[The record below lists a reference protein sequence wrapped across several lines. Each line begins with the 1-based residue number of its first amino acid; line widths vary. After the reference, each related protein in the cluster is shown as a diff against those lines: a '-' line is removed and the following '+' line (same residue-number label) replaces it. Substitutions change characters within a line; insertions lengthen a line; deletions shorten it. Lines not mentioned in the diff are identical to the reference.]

1 MTLAELLQ
9 NRFRAD
15 LRHRGAAYIEAER
28 VSLIRV
34 TPENVFGVVVDGVEH
49 QTQLRYQ
56 ESEMGLFCTCD
67 QFAKSKACKHLWA
80 TVLTADAE
88 GYVNPAI
95 RPGRLTPFVCREAAP
110 PIRVDDLTFGGD
122 ADAEPGGSGRSRKK
136 AAAPPPPREVRLR
149 PWESKL
155 AALREEMAAPTSAA
169 KPGQGQER
177 QIFYE
182 IDLEAS
188 REAEKLVIQ
197 ASQRQRRSSG
207 QWGKIKPLKI
217 RPGELE
223 QIEHEDDRVFL
234 SYLAGAIPERNNW
247 STQQAELRAA
257 AHRFH
262 LPYELGTLILPDM
275 CRSGRLA
282 ISSGDE
288 KTQQTLEWDEGAPW
302 ELTVRVKRNSDGSGW
317 LVTGVLVRD
326 DETLELS
333 ETPLVVPGGFVITS
347 DTIGQLSDFGAS
359 EWMKVL
365 SAERSLTIPKD
376 DQHDFVDALLDIP
389 SLPRLELP
397 KELQLE
403 EVRAQPS
410 PSLKIFTPPISKW
423 RSDSLTAEV
432 MFDYLGTAVPGR
444 NARWAVVQRE
454 QNRCIIRDRDSEA
467 KSWERLRELGF
478 RKRLN
483 GSQTSADVEIAR
495 RDLGQAVRQLVTDG
509 WEVFADGSKVRQ
521 AGSMKF
527 RVQSD
532 IDWFDVN
539 AQIDFEG
546 RSVAFPELLQALERG
561 DSTVRLDDGSLGILP
576 EEWLEQ
582 IGMISGLGTLDDES
596 LRFSNSQAA
605 LLDALLSVQDDVE
618 FDEKFED
625 MRERFRSFT
634 GIEKVNAP
642 ESFKGELRD
651 YQRDGLSWMM
661 FLNDF
666 NFGGCLA
673 DDMGLG
679 KTVQFIA
686 MLLEHKQ
693 KKKTSPPSLI
703 VVPRSLIFNWTA
715 ECHRFGPQLKVLD
728 YTGMERAALRDVFAK
743 QDVILTTYGTVRRDI
758 AILKDF
764 EFEYVVL
771 DEAQTIKNPSSQ
783 IARASRLLRSRH
795 RLALSGTP
803 IENNAGDLW
812 SIFEFLNPGMLG
824 RSSAFRNHVSDP
836 DSEDSRKL
844 VARGLRPF
852 ILRRTKKEVA
862 SELPDRLEETIYCDM
877 DEDQR
882 RLYDEL
888 RLHYRESLLGA
899 VQKDGLA
906 KSKMHVLEALLRLR
920 QAACHPSL
928 LNRGDEEEPYAK
940 LEFLIPHLTELV
952 AEGHKSLV
960 FSQFT
965 SMLSIVRQHLD
976 AVGIDY
982 EYLDGQTRDRERR
995 VNRFQEDDDC
1005 KVFLISLKAGGLGL
1019 NLTAADYVFLLDPWW
1034 NPAVEAQAIDR
1045 AHRVGQTRTVFAY
1058 RLICRDTVEEK
1069 IAELQKKKRD
1079 LADAILDGK
1088 DQKSILKD
1096 LSVEDLELLLS

>member
-1 MTLAELLQ
+1 MTLAEILQ

-28 VSLIRV
+28 VSLVRV
-34 TPENVFGVVVDGVEH
+34 TPENVFGVVVDGVEY
-49 QTQLRYQ
+49 QTQLKYQ
-56 ESEMGLFCTCD
+56 ESDIALFCTCEH
-67 QFAKSKACKHLWA
+67 FPKNKACKHLWA
-80 TVLTADAE
+80 TVLSADLE

-95 RPGRLTPFVCREAAP
+95 RPGRLAPFVSRETTA
-110 PIRVDDLTFGGD
+110 PIRIDDLTIGGESDADFGG
-122 ADAEPGGSGRSRKK
+122 PRGSKKK
-136 AAAPPPPREVRLR
+136 ATAAPVREVRLA

-155 AALREEMAAPTSAA
+155 DNLRQEMAVPSRGGSRKAA
-169 KPGQGQER
+169 VQER

-188 REAEKLVIQ
+188 REAEKLVVQ
-197 ASQRQRRSSG
+197 ATQRQRRSSG
-207 QWGKIKPLKI
+207 QWGKVKPLKV
-217 RPGELE
+217 RPGELD

-234 SYLAGAIPERNNW
+234 AYLAGAIPERNNW
-247 STQQAELRAA
+247 STQQAELHAA

-262 LPYELGTLILPDM
+262 LPYELGTLILPDI
-275 CRSGRLA
+275 CRSGRLTFTSA
-282 ISSGDE
+282 DDAPPAP
-288 KTQQTLEWDEGAPW
+288 LEWDEGTPW

-317 LVTGVLVRD
+317 LLTGALVRD

-333 ETPLVVPGGFVITS
+333 EVPLAVPGGFVVTNDSIA
-347 DTIGQLSDFGAS
+347 LLRDFGAA
-359 EWMKVL
+359 EWMKMLKDEGSL
-365 SAERSLTIPKD
+365 SIPMA
-376 DQHDFVDALLDIP
+376 DQHRFIDRLLDVP
-389 SLPRLELP
+389 TLPRLVLP
-397 KELQLE
+397 KELQLN
-403 EVRAQPS
+403 EVRATPT
-410 PSLKIFTPPISKW
+410 PSLKIFTPSMARWKN
-423 RSDSLTAEV
+423 DSLTAEV
-432 MFDYLGTAVPGR
+432 LFNYLGTEVEGR
-444 NARWAVVQRE
+444 NPRWAIVQRE
-454 QNRCIIRDRDSEA
+454 DSRCIIRDRAVEN
-467 KSWERLRELGF
+467 KYWERLRELGF

-483 GSQTSADVEIAR
+483 GSETSADVEIPR
-495 RDLGQAVRQLVTDG
+495 RDLGRAVRDLVADG

-539 AQIDFEG
+539 AEIDFEG
-546 RSVAFPELLQALERG
+546 RTVSFPELLQALQRG

-582 IGMISGLGTLDDES
+582 IGMFSGLGTMDEDS

-605 LLDALLSVQDDVE
+605 LLDALLSSQDDVE
-618 FDEKFED
+618 FDEKFEA

-634 GIEKVNAP
+634 GIDQVEP
-642 ESFKGELRD
+642 PDSFQGTLRD
-651 YQRDGLSWMM
+651 YQRDGLSWMT
-661 FLNDF
+661 FLRDF

-686 MLLEHKQ
+686 MLMKHREVQEKLL
-693 KKKTSPPSLI
+693 PSLI
-703 VVPRSLIFNWTA
+703 VVPRSLIFNWMN
-715 ECHRFGPQLKVLD
+715 ECRRFGPKLKVLD
-728 YTGMERAALRDVFAK
+728 YTGIDRGMLRENFNK
-743 QDVILTTYGTVRRDI
+743 QDIVLTTYGTVRRDI
-758 AILKDF
+758 ALLKDV
-764 EFEYVVL
+764 EFDYVVL

-783 IARASRLLRSRH
+783 IARASRLLRARH

-824 RSSAFRNHVSDP
+824 RSSAFRTHVSDP
-836 DSEDSRKL
+836 DSRESRSL

-852 ILRRTKKEVA
+852 ILRRTKQQVA
-862 SELPDRLEETIYCDM
+862 AELPDRLEETIYCEM
-877 DEDQR
+877 EEDQR

-888 RLHYRESLLGA
+888 RMHYRDSLLGA
-899 VQKDGLA
+899 VERDGLA
-906 KSKMHVLEALLRLR
+906 KAKMHVLEALLRLR
-920 QAACHPSL
+920 QAACHPAL
-928 LNRGDEEEPYAK
+928 LNRGEEEEAYAK
-940 LEFLIPHLTELV
+940 LEFLIPHLKELV
-952 AEGHKSLV
+952 AENHKSLV

-965 SMLSIVRQHLD
+965 SMLSIVRHHLD
-976 AVGIDY
+976 EAGIEY
-982 EYLDGQTRDRERR
+982 EYLDGQTRDRQKR
-995 VNRFQEDDDC
+995 VTRFQEDENC
-1005 KVFLISLKAGGLGL
+1005 RVFLISLKAGGLGL

-1058 RLICRDTVEEK
+1058 RMICRDTVEEK

-1079 LADAILDGK
+1079 LADAILEGS
-1088 DQKSILKD
+1088 DQTSILKD